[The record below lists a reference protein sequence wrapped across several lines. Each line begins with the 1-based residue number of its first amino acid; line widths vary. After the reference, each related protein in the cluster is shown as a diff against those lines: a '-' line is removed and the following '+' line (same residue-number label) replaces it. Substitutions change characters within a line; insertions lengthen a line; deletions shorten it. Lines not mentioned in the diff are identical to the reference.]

1 VIEVPEE
8 RMELYDRLKN
18 MLGRAEA
25 LVNTHENVRIRIKA
39 MEVAV
44 KIASVMAGV
53 LKDVQLDAIEK
64 ELEQLERAD

>member
-1 VIEVPEE
+1 
-8 RMELYDRLKN
+8 MELYDRLKN